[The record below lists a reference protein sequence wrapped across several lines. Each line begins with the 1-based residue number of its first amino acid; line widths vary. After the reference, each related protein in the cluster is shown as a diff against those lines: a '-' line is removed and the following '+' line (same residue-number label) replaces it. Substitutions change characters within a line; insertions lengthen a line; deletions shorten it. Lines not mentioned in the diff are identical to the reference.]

1 MSNHTVR
8 LKTSTVTAHKKE
20 WQQLFPRAARISP
33 FLSCEWFVALQRHL
47 LHRSSELLT
56 FWQGDMLVGIAP
68 VEIID
73 NTLVF
78 IADERVTD
86 LCDVIYDKKYE
97 SAIID
102 AFSSMIVQDDLA
114 IDLFPVQED
123 SPLAALLPERVSD
136 VRIERGDI
144 CPFIRLPETWEQYL
158 MTMNGKRRHELR
170 RKLRKAGD
178 ATFNTIPGSNITA
191 LFELMTASDPG
202 KRQFLTSDIRN
213 FFLDIVSVFENM
225 GWLRLR
231 GTYLSDRLISILFSF
246 QLRNTVYLYN
256 SGFDPGC
263 AHLSPGIVSICQD
276 IQSAIHE
283 GMTQYDFL
291 RGDERYKY
299 QFGAED
305 RTTVRILR

>member
-1 MSNHTVR
+1 M
-8 LKTSTVTAHKKE
+8 KTSTVTAYKKE
-20 WQQLFPRAARISP
+20 WQQLFPRAAHISP
-33 FLSCEWFVALQRHL
+33 FLSYEWFTALQRHL
-47 LHRSSELLT
+47 LHRSCELLT

-73 NTLVF
+73 DTLVF

-86 LCDVIYDKKYE
+86 LCDIIYDQEFE
-97 SAIID
+97 SDIID
-102 AFSSMIVQDDLA
+102 ALSNMIVQDGLA
-114 IDLFPVQED
+114 IDLFPVQQN

-136 VRIERGDI
+136 VRTERRDI
-144 CPFIRLPETWEQYL
+144 CPFISLPGTWEQYL
-158 MTMNGKRRHELR
+158 MTMNGKQRHELR

-178 ATFNTIPGSNITA
+178 STFNAIPGSNISA

-213 FFLDIVSVFENM
+213 FFQDIALAFENM

-231 GTYLSDRLISILFSF
+231 GTYLSDRLISVLFSF
-246 QLRNTVYLYN
+246 HLQKTVYLYN

-283 GMTQYDFL
+283 GMTHYDFL
-291 RGDERYKY
+291 RGDEKYKY

-305 RTTVRILR
+305 RATVRILR